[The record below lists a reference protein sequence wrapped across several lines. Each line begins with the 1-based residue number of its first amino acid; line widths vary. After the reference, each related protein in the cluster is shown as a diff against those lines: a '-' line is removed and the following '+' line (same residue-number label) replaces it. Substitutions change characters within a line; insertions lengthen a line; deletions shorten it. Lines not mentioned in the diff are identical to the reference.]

1 MIPKTNSDFTADFKT
16 VKRPSKTYRMDME
29 RNIIAGYTDGLEAV
43 KQAVYKI
50 LHTERYDYII
60 YSFNYGS
67 ELKDLFGEQMTYVTS
82 EIKRRI
88 KEALMQDD
96 RIIDVNGFE
105 LDRDREE
112 LHVYFNVISTE
123 GEFESEVT
131 ISV

>member
-1 MIPKTNSDFTADFKT
+1 MIPKINKDFTADFKT
-16 VKRPSKTYRMDME
+16 VEQPSKTYRLDME
-29 RNIIAGYTDGLEAV
+29 RKVVVGYTNGLEAV

-50 LHTERYDYII
+50 LNTERYEFII
-60 YSFNYGS
+60 YSSKYGS
-67 ELKDLFGEQMTYVTS
+67 ELKDLFGEQMTFVTS

-88 KEALMQDD
+88 REALMQDD
-96 RIIDVNGFE
+96 RITDVDGFKLE
-105 LDRDREE
+105 RSREE

>member
-1 MIPKTNSDFTADFKT
+1 MIPKINKDFTADFKT
-16 VKRPSKTYRMDME
+16 VEQPSKTYRMDME